1 MDGKKHSLNVLK
13 QTIYTSPVV
22 ILQVYYALMVG
33 INKHS
38 IYICTILQCITDCVE
53 GEVRLVGGDA
63 DSEGTIEVC
72 TNSVWGLI
80 TDAGWDENDAHVVC
94 RQLNLPVNGMYV
106 YMYVCIYV
114 CM

>member
-1 MDGKKHSLNVLK
+1 M
-13 QTIYTSPVV
+13 
-22 ILQVYYALMVG
+22 
-33 INKHS
+33 
-38 IYICTILQCITDCVE
+38 E
-53 GEVRLVGGDA
+53 GEVRLVGGDT

-106 YMYVCIYV
+106 CMYVCMYVRECVCMYV
-114 CM
+114 CMYVRMSVRACVCMYVSIVSTVHVIVL